1 MLLFAQI
8 IEKAISN
15 AGKFI
20 QDRGNRGNSAKT
32 VGNRGNIAE
41 IMRKVQFLNK
51 EIYVVLKYL
60 IHIKVRKPHFR
71 TMKILVQKETVKTKM
86 L

>member
-32 VGNRGNIAE
+32 VGNRGNNAE
-41 IMRKVQFLNK
+41 IMRKVQFLKK
-51 EIYVVLKYL
+51 EI
-60 IHIKVRKPHFR
+60 
-71 TMKILVQKETVKTKM
+71 
-86 L
+86 